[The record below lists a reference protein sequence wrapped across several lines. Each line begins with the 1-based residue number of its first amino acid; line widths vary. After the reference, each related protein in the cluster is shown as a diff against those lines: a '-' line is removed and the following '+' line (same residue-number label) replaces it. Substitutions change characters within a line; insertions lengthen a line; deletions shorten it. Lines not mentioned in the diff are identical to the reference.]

1 MTASPLLCYTALM
14 AERKPDRTRPTK
26 KARVSSF
33 FRSPL
38 FKVLLSIFLF
48 FFIGVSALVL
58 YYYNYYSKVID
69 RKLSGEIFKN
79 TAQIYAA
86 PYRIYPGQKLS
97 EDDVVLRLQRAGFD
111 NTERANTE
119 DGSYEVS
126 GNRIVVKPKVGD
138 TMRLEFTKTSLT
150 KIMKP
155 GIGESSEAW
164 LPAELVTNLYDQS
177 REKRRL
183 IEYND
188 LPKVFID
195 ALTAAEDQHFFT
207 HWGIDPVRLVG
218 AVIHS
223 VRSSDRIGGTSTIT
237 QQFARN
243 FFLTTDRK
251 LSRKVTEIFITLML
265 EQRLSKQQI
274 LTLYVNQ
281 TYMGQRGSFSI
292 NGFGEAAEAYFGKD
306 ISSLSLPEAATLAA
320 IIPAPNGKFSPLK
333 HPDEVKRRRN
343 TVLSSMHSL
352 GTIGDKAYESARTS
366 DLRIIPLKID
376 ASDAPYLVDYI
387 RDELLHSFSE
397 EDITNG
403 GLRVYTSLD
412 PALQKIAVESVQSG
426 LKFVDEQLAAQKKRQ
441 KTADNLPGPQAALIA
456 LDPHTGEIKAMV
468 GGSDYG
474 MTQLNRIVQASRQ
487 PGSIFKPIVYATAL
501 ETAFDKA
508 KSDEAAT
515 PSDGA
520 ARPEP
525 AVTPTAEGATA
536 DTAKAESIE
545 RDNVIT
551 LITTVVDEPTTFVYE
566 NGRST
571 YQPNNYHQ
579 EYRGMVTVR
588 TALEHSLNVPTI
600 KVAERIGYDRVAAM
614 AKRLGLNAKIK
625 GYPSVALGAFEVTP
639 IEMAG
644 AYTAFANEGRRMQPH
659 ALLRV
664 TSTDRSMNK
673 AYKYEPQEVMRP
685 ELAYLMTYLMEGV
698 ISSGTAAGPT
708 GVRARGFTLPAAGKT
723 GTSRDGW
730 FAGYTKD
737 LLVIAWVGYDDN
749 RDLNLEGARSALPI
763 WTEFMMKA
771 NALYPPSDPDHVNFD
786 APAGIEFAKVDSETL
801 MLANPSCENTFQE
814 AFISGT
820 APTVY
825 CTLHGLHISDVLD
838 KTISEPVKDVGKG
851 VGRVFQGIGKAFGGI
866 FGGGGDDKK

>member
-1 MTASPLLCYTALM
+1 M
-14 AERKPDRTRPTK
+14 AERKPDRARPTK
-26 KARVSSF
+26 KAKFSSF

-69 RKLSGEIFKN
+69 RRLSGEIFKN

-86 PYRIYPGQKLS
+86 PFRIYPGQKLAPD
-97 EDDVVLRLQRAGFD
+97 EVVLRLQRAGFD
-111 NTERANTE
+111 NV
-119 DGSYEVS
+119 DKGGSEEGS
-126 GNRIVVKPKVGD
+126 FDAAKNRITIKPKVGD
-138 TMRLEFTKTSLT
+138 AMRLDFANASLT
-150 KIMKP
+150 KIVKP
-155 GIGESSEAW
+155 GIGETAEAW

-207 HWGIDPVRLVG
+207 HWGIDPVRLAG
-218 AVIHS
+218 AVLHS

-243 FFLTTDRK
+243 FFLTTDRTVR
-251 LSRKVTEIFITLML
+251 RKVAEILITLML
-265 EQRLSKQQI
+265 EQRLTKQQI

-306 ISSLSLPEAATLAA
+306 ISNLTLPEAATLAG
-320 IIPAPNGKFSPLK
+320 IIPAPNGKFSPVK

-343 TVLSSMHSL
+343 TVLAAMHSI
-352 GTIGDKAYESARTS
+352 GTISDKEYEAAKNS
-366 DLRIIPLKID
+366 DLKVVPPKVD

-387 RDELLHSFSE
+387 RDELLKTFSE
-397 EDITNG
+397 EEVTNG

-412 PALQKIAVESVQSG
+412 PALQKIAVEAVQNG
-426 LKFVDEQLAAQKKRQ
+426 LKSVNDLFASQKKRQ
-441 KTADNLPGPQAALIA
+441 KENEGLPGPQASLIA

-487 PGSIFKPIVYATAL
+487 PGSIFKPIVYAAAL
-501 ETAFDKA
+501 ETAFDKSKA
-508 KSDEAAT
+508 EDAAT
-515 PSDGA
+515 APDGQK
-520 ARPEP
+520 PEP
-525 AVTPTAEGATA
+525 TITPTVENVTPVEGSKGESLSHDSVVTA
-536 DTAKAESIE
+536 
-545 RDNVIT
+545 
-551 LITTVVDEPTTFVYE
+551 ITTITDEPTTFVYE

-579 EYRGMVTVR
+579 EYRGLVTVR

-600 KVAERIGYDRVAAM
+600 KVAEHIGYDRVAAM

-664 TSTDRSMNK
+664 TSADGSTNK
-673 AYKYEPQEVMRP
+673 AYKYEPQDVIRP

-698 ISSGTAAGPT
+698 INSGTAAGPG
-708 GVRARGFTLPAAGKT
+708 GVRARGFMLPAAGKT

-771 NALYPPSDPDHVNFD
+771 TALYPPKDPEHMNFD
-786 APAGIEFAKVDSETL
+786 APGGIQFERIDSDTL
-801 MLANPSCENTFQE
+801 MLANSACENTFEE
-814 AFISGT
+814 AFIEGT
-820 APTVY
+820 APTTY
-825 CTLHGLHISDVLD
+825 CTLHGFHISDTLD
-838 KTISEPVKDVGKG
+838 KAIAEPAKDIGKDVGKG
-851 VGRVFQGIGKAFGGI
+851 VGRVFQGIGKAFGGL
-866 FGGGGDDKK
+866 FGGGDDKK

>member
-1 MTASPLLCYTALM
+1 
-14 AERKPDRTRPTK
+14 
-26 KARVSSF
+26 
-33 FRSPL
+33 
-38 FKVLLSIFLF
+38 
-48 FFIGVSALVL
+48 
-58 YYYNYYSKVID
+58 
-69 RKLSGEIFKN
+69 
-79 TAQIYAA
+79 
-86 PYRIYPGQKLS
+86 
-97 EDDVVLRLQRAGFD
+97 
-111 NTERANTE
+111 
-119 DGSYEVS
+119 
-126 GNRIVVKPKVGD
+126 
-138 TMRLEFTKTSLT
+138 MRLDFTKTSLV
-150 KIMKP
+150 KIVKP
-155 GIGESSEAW
+155 GVGETGEAW

-188 LPKVFID
+188 LPKVFIE

-207 HWGIDPVRLVG
+207 HFGVDPVRLAG
-218 AVIHS
+218 AVLHS

-243 FFLTTDRK
+243 FFLTTDRN
-251 LSRKVTEIFITLML
+251 LQRKVAEIFITLML
-265 EQRLSKQQI
+265 EQRLSKQEI

-292 NGFGEAAEAYFGKD
+292 NGFGEAATAYFGKD
-306 ISSLSLPEAATLAA
+306 ISSLTLPEAATLAG
-320 IIPAPNGKFSPLK
+320 IIPAPNGKFSPIK

-343 TVLSSMHSL
+343 TVLASMHSL
-352 GTIGDKAYESARTS
+352 GEIGDKEFEAAKNS
-366 DLRIIPLKID
+366 DLKIIPLKID

-387 RDELLHSFSE
+387 RDELLHTFSE

-412 PALQKIAVESVQSG
+412 PALQKVAVEAVQNG
-426 LKFVDEQLAAQKKRQ
+426 LKFVDEQIAGQRKRQ

-487 PGSIFKPIVYATAL
+487 PGSIFKPIVYAAAL
-501 ETAFDKA
+501 ETAFERAKA
-508 KSDEAAT
+508 DENAPAT
-515 PSDGA
+515 EVAPK
-520 ARPEP
+520 PELS
-525 AVTPTAEGATA
+525 VTPTAEGAPV
-536 DTAKAESIE
+536 DSAKAESLP
-545 RDNVIT
+545 RDSVIT

-644 AYTAFANEGRRMQPH
+644 AYTAFANEGQRMQPH

-664 TSTDRSMNK
+664 TSTDRSINK
-673 AYKYEPQEVMRP
+673 PYKYEPQEVMRP

-698 ISSGTAAGPT
+698 ISNGTAAGPT
-708 GVRARGFTLPAAGKT
+708 GVRARGFMLPAAGKT

-737 LLVIAWVGYDDN
+737 LLVISWVGYDDN

-771 NALYPPSDPDHVNFD
+771 NELYPPKDPDNTNFNS
-786 APAGIEFAKVDSETL
+786 PGGIEFAKIDSESL
-801 MLANPSCENTFQE
+801 MLANSSCINTFEE
-814 AFISGT
+814 AFIAGT

-825 CTLHGLHISDVLD
+825 CTLHGLHISDVID
-838 KTISEPVKDVGKG
+838 RTIAEPAKDVGKG
-851 VGRVFQGIGKAFGGI
+851 VGKVFTGIGKAIGGI
-866 FGGGGDDKK
+866 FGGGGGDEKK

>member
-1 MTASPLLCYTALM
+1 M
-14 AERKPDRTRPTK
+14 AERKPDRTRLTK
-26 KARVSSF
+26 RAKVSSF

-38 FKVLLSIFLF
+38 FKVLVSIFLF
-48 FFIGVSALVL
+48 FFIGVSALVIH
-58 YYYNYYSKVID
+58 YYNYYSRIID
-69 RKLSGEIFKN
+69 RRLSGEIFKN

-97 EDDVVLRLQRAGFD
+97 ADDVVVRLQRAGFD
-111 NTERANTE
+111 NSEKGGSE
-119 DGSYEVS
+119 DGSYQVS
-126 GNRIVVKPKVGD
+126 ASRITIKPKIGD
-138 TMRLEFTKTSLT
+138 TMRLEFTKTSLA
-150 KIMKP
+150 KIVKP
-155 GIGESSEAW
+155 AIGETAEAW

-188 LPKVFID
+188 LPKVFIQ

-207 HWGIDPVRLVG
+207 HWGIDPVRLAG
-218 AVIHS
+218 AVVHS

-243 FFLTTDRK
+243 FFLTTDRTVHRK
-251 LSRKVTEIFITLML
+251 LAEIFITLML
-265 EQRLSKQQI
+265 EKRLSKQEI

-292 NGFGEAAEAYFGKD
+292 NGFGEAATAYFGKD
-306 ISSLSLPEAATLAA
+306 ISSLSLPEAATLAG
-320 IIPAPNGKFSPLK
+320 IIPAPNGKFSPIK
-333 HPDEVKRRRN
+333 HPEEVKRRRN
-343 TVLSSMHSL
+343 TVLASMHSL
-352 GTIGDKAYESARTS
+352 GEIGDKEYEAAKNS
-366 DLRIIPLKID
+366 DLKIIPLKID

-387 RDELLHSFSE
+387 REELLHNFSE
-397 EDITNG
+397 EDITSG

-412 PALQKIAVESVQSG
+412 PALQKVAVEAVQNG
-426 LKFVDEQLAAQKKRQ
+426 LKFVDEQVATQRKRQ
-441 KTADNLPGPQAALIA
+441 KNADNLPGPQAALIA

-487 PGSIFKPIVYATAL
+487 PGSIFKPIVYAAAL
-501 ETAFDKA
+501 ETAFEK
-508 KSDEAAT
+508 
-515 PSDGA
+515 
-520 ARPEP
+520 ARPEESTP
-525 AVTPTAEGATA
+525 VTESPKPELSVTPTAEGAPVA
-536 DTAKAESIE
+536 DAGKTESLSRE
-545 RDNVIT
+545 DVIT

-664 TSTDRSMNK
+664 TSTDRTVNK
-673 AYKYEPQEVMRP
+673 PYKYEPQEVMRP
-685 ELAYLMTYLMEGV
+685 ELAFLMTYLMEGV

-708 GVRARGFTLPAAGKT
+708 GVRARGFNLPAAGKT

-763 WTEFMMKA
+763 WTEFMIKA
-771 NALYPPSDPDHVNFD
+771 NELYPPRDPDNTNFNS
-786 APAGIEFAKVDSETL
+786 PGGIEFAKVDADSL
-801 MLANPSCENTFQE
+801 MLANSSCVNTFEE
-814 AFISGT
+814 AFIAGT
-820 APTVY
+820 APTTY
-825 CTLHGLHISDVLD
+825 CTLHGLHLSDVID
-838 KTISEPVKDVGKG
+838 KTISEPAKDVGKG
-851 VGRVFQGIGKAFGGI
+851 VGKVFSGIGKAIGGI
-866 FGGGGDDKK
+866 FGGGGEEKK

>member
-1 MTASPLLCYTALM
+1 M

-26 KARVSSF
+26 KAKVSSF

-38 FKVLLSIFLF
+38 FKVLLSIFIF

-69 RKLSGEIFKN
+69 RRLSGEIFKN

-86 PYRIYPGQKLS
+86 PYRIYPGQTLTPD
-97 EDDVVLRLQRAGFD
+97 EVVARLQRANFD
-111 NTERANTE
+111 NSDKSGSE
-119 DGSYEVS
+119 DGSYEIS
-126 GNRIVVKPKVGD
+126 ANRMTIKPKVGD
-138 TMRLEFTKTSLT
+138 TLRLEFTKTSLS
-150 KIMKP
+150 KIVKP
-155 GIGESSEAW
+155 GVGETGEAW

-188 LPKVFID
+188 LPKVFIQ

-207 HWGIDPVRLVG
+207 HWGIDPVRLAG
-218 AVIHS
+218 AVLHS

-243 FFLTTDRK
+243 FFLTTDRT
-251 LSRKVTEIFITLML
+251 LRRKFAEIFITLML
-265 EQRLSKQQI
+265 EQRLSKQEI

-292 NGFGEAAEAYFGKD
+292 NGFGEAATAYFGKD
-306 ISSLSLPEAATLAA
+306 ISSLSLPEAATLAG
-320 IIPAPNGKFSPLK
+320 IIPAPNGKFSPIK
-333 HPDEVKRRRN
+333 HPEEVKRRRN
-343 TVLSSMHSL
+343 TVLASMHSL
-352 GTIGDKAYESARTS
+352 GEIGEKDYEAARNS
-366 DLRIIPLKID
+366 DLKIIPLKID

-387 RDELLHSFSE
+387 RDELLHNFSE

-412 PALQKIAVESVQSG
+412 PALQRVAVEAVQNG
-426 LKFVDEQLAAQKKRQ
+426 LKFVDEQIAGQRKRQ

-487 PGSIFKPIVYATAL
+487 PGSIFKPIVYAAAL
-501 ETAFDKA
+501 ETAFDHA
-508 KSDEAAT
+508 KTDDNAPAAEAT
-515 PSDGA
+515 PN
-520 ARPEP
+520 PELS
-525 AVTPTAEGATA
+525 VTPTAEGAPA
-536 DTAKAESIE
+536 DGAKAESLP

-664 TSTDRSMNK
+664 TSADRSMNK

-708 GVRARGFTLPAAGKT
+708 GVRARGFMLPAAGKT

-737 LLVIAWVGYDDN
+737 MLVIAWVGYDDN

-771 NALYPPSDPDHVNFD
+771 NALYPPKDPDNTNFD
-786 APAGIEFAKVDSETL
+786 SPGGVEFAKIDSDSL
-801 MLANPSCENTFQE
+801 MLANSSCLNTFEE

-825 CTLHGLHISDVLD
+825 CTLHGLHISDVID
-838 KTISEPVKDVGKG
+838 RTISEPAKDVGKG
-851 VGRVFQGIGKAFGGI
+851 VGKVFSGIGKAIGGI